1 MRLSYR
7 PERVRGAL
15 LGVAIVLTGLSIVA
29 QLLTGPTGA
38 ALDSDYYGLSLL
50 FNSAA
55 EPSVANLY
63 SALLLVV
70 CAVMAGLCASAK
82 RERGEPYALHWA
94 GLALVF
100 AFMAL
105 DEGASLHEASIP
117 PLRSALDAHGLLF
130 NAWVVPWGIAILGL
144 VVYARFFRDLPRR
157 IRSPLTLAA
166 IAFVAASLGLE
177 MVEGLLIDT
186 YENTGLP
193 FAIAITVEELVE
205 MCALAVFVY
214 ALLIELAASV
224 GSVRLEPA
232 VATRLSDP
240 E

>member
-1 MRLSYR
+1 
-7 PERVRGAL
+7 
-15 LGVAIVLTGLSIVA
+15 
-29 QLLTGPTGA
+29 
-38 ALDSDYYGLSLL
+38 
-50 FNSAA
+50 
-55 EPSVANLY
+55 
-63 SALLLVV
+63 
-70 CAVMAGLCASAK
+70 
-82 RERGEPYALHWA
+82 
-94 GLALVF
+94 
-100 AFMAL
+100 MAL

-186 YENTGLP
+186 YENAGLP

-240 E
+240 ELETDSNRA